1 MILNTLTLENI
12 RSFTKQTLA
21 FPKGNT
27 LLSGD
32 VGSGKST
39 ILQAIEFAL
48 FGLKRG
54 ELNGGSLLRNGKDTG
69 SVALAFTLND
79 KEVFIKMALKRGT
92 NSISQDFG
100 FLSVNGTGQD
110 YTSTELKQRILELLN
125 YPEETLTKK
134 SMIYRYTVY
143 TPQEDMKLILSGND
157 EDRMETLR
165 RVFNIDKYKRIRT
178 NARILIGSLREQ
190 RKELAGSIYDLETKR
205 QAALEK
211 RQQLSQLQQH
221 QETARKSL
229 EIKRQAALEKRQEL
243 SRQEQAASTL
253 VNLKKEHAL
262 QEFILTTTREHLK
275 KGTKHINILL
285 EDIHALAKETTNQPT
300 NPLELKRHIE
310 LVTSVEQ
317 NLKDITTTI
326 TSIRVLKHTSETLK
340 KIISR
345 LTTCPTC
352 LQPVQEEHKHLI
364 LTNEEEKTR
373 NFEHQLST
381 LLFQEQTTAHHLSN
395 LRQELEAMRE
405 QEKIS
410 GIISVKTQELEKK
423 KIALED
429 LNKEQKHLDQ
439 QLEQLTGTVN
449 HLEQEINILKNTEH
463 AYAQA
468 RQEHEQ
474 ALAEEQQAAI
484 SYATLTKELTI
495 EALNLEELTKE
506 IQHKEQLK
514 TQLERF
520 TKIQHWIEEHFIIL
534 METLEKTIM
543 SSLHHDFQHHFK
555 KWFNLLIEEQ
565 HLHIHLDPTFTPRI
579 EQNGYDLDYESL
591 SGGEKTAAA
600 LAYRLALNQ
609 AINNLSSAITTK
621 DLLILDEPTDGFSTE
636 QLAKLRDV
644 LQELTMKQIIIV
656 SHEQEIESFVENI
669 IRLEKQDS
677 ISKIM
682 E

>member
-21 FPKGNT
+21 FPQGNT

-79 KEVFIKMALKRGT
+79 KEVFIKRALKRGT

-205 QAALEK
+205 QAA
-211 RQQLSQLQQH
+211 
-221 QETARKSL
+221 
-229 EIKRQAALEKRQEL
+229 
-243 SRQEQAASTL
+243 STL
-253 VNLKKEHAL
+253 DNIKKEHAL

-364 LTNEEEKTR
+364 LTNEEEKAR

-439 QLEQLTGTVN
+439 QL
-449 HLEQEINILKNTEH
+449 
-463 AYAQA
+463 
-468 RQEHEQ
+468 R
-474 ALAEEQQAAI
+474 
-484 SYATLTKELTI
+484 
-495 EALNLEELTKE
+495 
-506 IQHKEQLK
+506 
-514 TQLERF
+514 
-520 TKIQHWIEEHFIIL
+520 
-534 METLEKTIM
+534 
-543 SSLHHDFQHHFK
+543 
-555 KWFNLLIEEQ
+555 
-565 HLHIHLDPTFTPRI
+565 
-579 EQNGYDLDYESL
+579 
-591 SGGEKTAAA
+591 
-600 LAYRLALNQ
+600 
-609 AINNLSSAITTK
+609 
-621 DLLILDEPTDGFSTE
+621 
-636 QLAKLRDV
+636 
-644 LQELTMKQIIIV
+644 
-656 SHEQEIESFVENI
+656 
-669 IRLEKQDS
+669 
-677 ISKIM
+677 
-682 E
+682 

>member
-21 FPKGNT
+21 FPQGNT

-79 KEVFIKMALKRGT
+79 KEVFIKRALKRGT
-92 NSISQDFG
+92 NGIS
-100 FLSVNGTGQD
+100 QD

-221 QETARKSL
+221 QQTARKSL
-229 EIKRQAALEKRQEL
+229 ETKRQAALEKRQQL
-243 SRQEQAASTL
+243 SKQEQAASTL

-285 EDIHALAKETTNQPT
+285 EDI
-300 NPLELKRHIE
+300 
-310 LVTSVEQ
+310 
-317 NLKDITTTI
+317 
-326 TSIRVLKHTSETLK
+326 
-340 KIISR
+340 
-345 LTTCPTC
+345 
-352 LQPVQEEHKHLI
+352 
-364 LTNEEEKTR
+364 
-373 NFEHQLST
+373 
-381 LLFQEQTTAHHLSN
+381 
-395 LRQELEAMRE
+395 
-405 QEKIS
+405 
-410 GIISVKTQELEKK
+410 
-423 KIALED
+423 
-429 LNKEQKHLDQ
+429 
-439 QLEQLTGTVN
+439 
-449 HLEQEINILKNTEH
+449 
-463 AYAQA
+463 
-468 RQEHEQ
+468 
-474 ALAEEQQAAI
+474 
-484 SYATLTKELTI
+484 
-495 EALNLEELTKE
+495 
-506 IQHKEQLK
+506 
-514 TQLERF
+514 
-520 TKIQHWIEEHFIIL
+520 
-534 METLEKTIM
+534 
-543 SSLHHDFQHHFK
+543 
-555 KWFNLLIEEQ
+555 
-565 HLHIHLDPTFTPRI
+565 
-579 EQNGYDLDYESL
+579 
-591 SGGEKTAAA
+591 
-600 LAYRLALNQ
+600 
-609 AINNLSSAITTK
+609 
-621 DLLILDEPTDGFSTE
+621 
-636 QLAKLRDV
+636 
-644 LQELTMKQIIIV
+644 
-656 SHEQEIESFVENI
+656 
-669 IRLEKQDS
+669 
-677 ISKIM
+677 
-682 E
+682 

>member
-21 FPKGNT
+21 FPQGNT

-79 KEVFIKMALKRGT
+79 KEVFIKRALKRGT

-211 RQQLSQLQQH
+211 RQQLS
-221 QETARKSL
+221 K
-229 EIKRQAALEKRQEL
+229 
-243 SRQEQAASTL
+243 QEQAASTL

-262 QEFILTTTREHLK
+262 QDFILTTTREHLK
-275 KGTKHINILL
+275 KNTKHIDILL

-364 LTNEEEKTR
+364 LTNEEEKAR

-439 QLEQLTGTVN
+439 QLEP
-449 HLEQEINILKNTEH
+449 
-463 AYAQA
+463 
-468 RQEHEQ
+468 R
-474 ALAEEQQAAI
+474 
-484 SYATLTKELTI
+484 
-495 EALNLEELTKE
+495 KE
-506 IQHKEQLK
+506 IVRTISRNKKNPVH
-514 TQLERF
+514 
-520 TKIQHWIEEHFIIL
+520 IL
-534 METLEKTIM
+534 SCLC
-543 SSLHHDFQHHFK
+543 Q
-555 KWFNLLIEEQ
+555 
-565 HLHIHLDPTFTPRI
+565 
-579 EQNGYDLDYESL
+579 
-591 SGGEKTAAA
+591 
-600 LAYRLALNQ
+600 
-609 AINNLSSAITTK
+609 
-621 DLLILDEPTDGFSTE
+621 
-636 QLAKLRDV
+636 
-644 LQELTMKQIIIV
+644 
-656 SHEQEIESFVENI
+656 
-669 IRLEKQDS
+669 
-677 ISKIM
+677 
-682 E
+682 